1 MELNRGPQSCRCGAE
16 PVRAVDPHSKG
27 DMVAEL
33 GERHGMRAWGGF
45 IALVAG
51 CAQAQPV
58 NDSCSNAM
66 AIDWSLLPTTTAPVS
81 IAQAASLPEV
91 ADPCTTTGSTVW
103 YTFVPASHA
112 RVMIS
117 TCAQDNPLV
126 TLPDTTL
133 ALYESGD
140 GSCNGLSA
148 LWCDDDSCGFRSA
161 LEFDVRAGVRYYVQA
176 GQFRST
182 PPVPPAA
189 PDDVV
194 TISMRIVPPPPD
206 DVWRETVDAGASI
219 DTAQVVETAQ
229 SPVRIEGELAYDGD
243 IDMYRIEVCA
253 AGPVTATT
261 VGGPTLDTQLFLFNA
276 DGSGIVMNDD
286 DPLTLSNQSRVQLA
300 AGLPPGAY
308 LLAVSSFNLDPLDES
323 GAAIWNDEPYRAQR
337 APDGPGAGGLVTSW
351 RAAGGLRGQYVL
363 LLSGCA
369 AAWTCTSNCPVCT
382 ADFNQDGGVDGSDVG
397 AFFAEWEAG
406 VGCADTNA
414 DGGID
419 GGDIEAFIL
428 AWETGSC

>member
-1 MELNRGPQSCRCGAE
+1 
-16 PVRAVDPHSKG
+16 
-27 DMVAEL
+27 
-33 GERHGMRAWGGF
+33 
-45 IALVAG
+45 
-51 CAQAQPV
+51 
-58 NDSCSNAM
+58 
-66 AIDWSLLPTTTAPVS
+66 
-81 IAQAASLPEV
+81 
-91 ADPCTTTGSTVW
+91 
-103 YTFVPASHA
+103 
-112 RVMIS
+112 
-117 TCAQDNPLV
+117 
-126 TLPDTTL
+126 
-133 ALYESGD
+133 
-140 GSCNGLSA
+140 
-148 LWCDDDSCGFRSA
+148 
-161 LEFDVRAGVRYYVQA
+161 
-176 GQFRST
+176 
-182 PPVPPAA
+182 
-189 PDDVV
+189 
-194 TISMRIVPPPPD
+194 
-206 DVWRETVDAGASI
+206 
-219 DTAQVVETAQ
+219 
-229 SPVRIEGELAYDGD
+229 
-243 IDMYRIEVCA
+243 
-253 AGPVTATT
+253 